1 MTMREGKEKKGKNRS
16 RNSINNDEVKV
27 ERKDEIIKMMYE
39 EDRKKSNI
47 IVRHLKFNKKKKKQ
61 L

>member
-27 ERKDEIIKMMYE
+27 ERKDEI
-39 EDRKKSNI
+39 KK
-47 IVRHLKFNKKKKKQ
+47 
-61 L
+61 

>member
-27 ERKDEIIKMMYE
+27 ERIDEIKKIMYE

>member
-1 MTMREGKEKKGKNRS
+1 MREGKEKKGKNRS

-27 ERKDEIIKMMYE
+27 ERIDEIKKMMYE

-47 IVRHLKFNKKKKKQ
+47 IVRHLKFSKKKRKQ